1 MEVEITKW
9 RSMNDGNLVGFADV
23 LIDNTIEVR
32 GCALRK
38 GKEGALW
45 IAVPSRKYNDETGQT
60 KWVGHVGFPSDEHYK
75 SFQDK
80 AVKAVTQQMNDDTFG
95 TEDDMPF

>member
-1 MEVEITKW
+1 M
-9 RSMNDGNLVGFADV
+9 
-23 LIDNTIEVR
+23 
-32 GCALRK
+32 
-38 GKEGALW
+38 
-45 IAVPSRKYNDETGQT
+45 
-60 KWVGHVGFPSDEHYK
+60 VGHVGFPSDEHYK

>member
-23 LIDNTIEVR
+23 LIDNTIEVS

-45 IAVPSRKYNDETGQT
+45 IAVPSRKYNDETGKT